1 MSLETIVGF
10 VITLLVF
17 SYLLGDNLLY
27 RLAVYVFVGTTAGYT
42 AVVIV
47 ENVIVPVLLGDTAG
61 LVIGGMALVLTGLL
75 ALKAIPFLRPLGN
88 LALAFLIAVGA
99 SVAVVGAV
107 TGTLLPL
114 SLSTVRPSGSLLN
127 SAVLVLGVICSLVY
141 FQYAARRRPDG
152 QVQRGTLIRSLG
164 VIGEGFITVTLGAVY
179 GAAILSS
186 LSVLTGHLSRILGS

>member
-47 ENVIVPVLLGDTAG
+47 ENVIMPVLLGDPAG
-61 LVIGGMALVLTGLL
+61 LIIGGIALALTGLL
-75 ALKAIPFLRPLGN
+75 ALKAVPFLRPLGN
-88 LALAFLIAVGA
+88 LALAFLIAVGTA
-99 SVAVVGAV
+99 VAVVGAV

-114 SLSTVRPSGSLLN
+114 SVSTVRPSGSLLN
-127 SAVLVLGVICSLVY
+127 GVVLVVGVICSLVY

-152 QVQRGTLIRSLG
+152 QVQRGALVRSLG
-164 VIGEGFITVTLGAVY
+164 IIGEGFITVTLGAVY